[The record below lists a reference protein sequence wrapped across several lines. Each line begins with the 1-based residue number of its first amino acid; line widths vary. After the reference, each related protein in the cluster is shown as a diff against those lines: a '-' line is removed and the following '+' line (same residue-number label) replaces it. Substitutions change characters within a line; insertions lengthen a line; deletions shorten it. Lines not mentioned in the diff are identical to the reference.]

1 MRAETQCEATEP
13 AYAVWKTW
21 PAVLV
26 ALHGGGRAKAGAEGI
41 NRRQFFAP
49 AGDLDVLSGFE
60 KNGDAHGMPS
70 NEGTKSSVFF
80 PMHRSMPL
88 RCD

>member
-1 MRAETQCEATEP
+1 
-13 AYAVWKTW
+13 
-21 PAVLV
+21 
-26 ALHGGGRAKAGAEGI
+26 
-41 NRRQFFAP
+41 
-49 AGDLDVLSGFE
+49 LDVLSGFE